1 MACPK
6 CGCKDCYPLYDPEDY
21 TGETEDMERC
31 ANCGYTFWIE
41 EGDDEDDD
49 MLEDPTLDPRF
60 NPLE

>member
-1 MACPK
+1 MCPK
-6 CGCKDCYPLYDPEDY
+6 CGCKVCYPLYDPEDFA
-21 TGETEDMERC
+21 GETEDMERC

-41 EGDDEDDD
+41 EADDD